1 MEAIRSGKDMEG
13 KSFVIQTCDSSCVES
28 CVESDGE
35 YVDESEANASS
46 TNKVKEVATNHQR
59 ACATESLT
67 LSVAKFNVHR
77 GGSTPLTLGGWKK
90 SRK

>member
-1 MEAIRSGKDMEG
+1 MEAIRSGKYMEG
-13 KSFVIQTCDSSCVES
+13 KSFVIQTCDSS

-46 TNKVKEVATNHQR
+46 TNKVKEVATNHRR
-59 ACATESLT
+59 ACATESLRSST

-90 SRK
+90 SCK